1 MTASSLSLWIALLA
15 FASTPQTQDTAAK
28 PKKRAVDLNEKVCE
42 EIVYTGSRLGVKRVC
57 GTRAEWEERRR
68 LDKEAIDRA
77 QMSPN
82 GPCNTINTHSGAPS
96 C

>member
-1 MTASSLSLWIALLA
+1 MKQLLMLLSAASFALSGIAA
-15 FASTPQTQDTAAK
+15 ATPAQKASKAK
-28 PKKRAVDLNEKVCE
+28 DPNEKVCE
-42 EIVYTGSRLGVKRVC
+42 DIVHTGSRLAVRRVC
-57 GTRAEWEERRR
+57 GTRAEWEQRRR

-82 GPCNTINTHSGAPS
+82 GPCNSINTHTGAPA

>member
-1 MTASSLSLWIALLA
+1 MDHILMLLSAASVALGGPVTASPAQKPTS
-15 FASTPQTQDTAAK
+15 AARD
-28 PKKRAVDLNEKVCE
+28 PNEKVCE
-42 EIVYTGSRLGVKRVC
+42 TIVYTGSRLAAKRVC
-57 GTRAEWEERRR
+57 GTRAEWEQRRR

-82 GPCNTINTHSGAPS
+82 GPCNTINTHTGAPA

>member
-1 MTASSLSLWIALLA
+1 MRLRMTFTVVAAFGYAFTSAPLLA
-15 FASTPQTQDTAAK
+15 DQSGSAKDPNERICEKQT
-28 PKKRAVDLNEKVCE
+28 VV
-42 EIVYTGSRLGVKRVC
+42 GSRLATRRVC
-57 GTRAEWEERRR
+57 ATRAEWEEKRR

-82 GPCNTINTHSGAPS
+82 GPCQTVNTHSGAPS